1 MLTYLKLFLGKLR
14 GHMMDIVVGEA
25 RLYWVDGSR
34 KGWVVHGGYI
44 ISNRTDAT
52 KYARKVNELIRG
64 TQ

>member
-1 MLTYLKLFLGKLR
+1 
-14 GHMMDIVVGEA
+14 MDIVVGEA